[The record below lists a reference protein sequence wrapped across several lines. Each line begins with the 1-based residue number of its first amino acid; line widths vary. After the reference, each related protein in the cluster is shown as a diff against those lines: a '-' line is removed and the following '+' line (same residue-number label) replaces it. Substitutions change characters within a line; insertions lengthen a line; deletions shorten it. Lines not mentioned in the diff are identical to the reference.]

1 MSASS
6 TNTFE
11 TEASLAGQDYLP
23 ALNPAMATVEEVDDW
38 LIAQGAR
45 VLSVTELREFV
56 REVRWSN
63 VPGENPGDP
72 DFPFG
77 AVDCG

>member
-11 TEASLAGQDYLP
+11 TESALAGQDYLP
-23 ALNPAMATVEEVDDW
+23 TLNPAMATVEEVDDW
-38 LIAQGAR
+38 LTAQGAR
-45 VLSVTELREFV
+45 VLTATELRDFV
-56 REVRWSN
+56 RKVRWSN

-77 AVDCG
+77 AVGRG